1 MLERTL
7 PQTEMKQLTRDME
20 AIFRQVVKIDSFDIV
35 APRTLATVEMFAK
48 YVLFSVWTRLL
59 FLFILNKKIHL
70 IVWKLLTFSEN
81 PKGAHAFLSKSIE
94 LIPVIYEKELPRL
107 VRERLVATISIERNV
122 TTNGALRIL
131 QFIWCKELM

>member
-48 YVLFSVWTRLL
+48 YVLFSV
-59 FLFILNKKIHL
+59 
-70 IVWKLLTFSEN
+70 
-81 PKGAHAFLSKSIE
+81 
-94 LIPVIYEKELPRL
+94 
-107 VRERLVATISIERNV
+107 
-122 TTNGALRIL
+122 
-131 QFIWCKELM
+131 